1 MTQGSPVRGVL
12 LTQDAALRETILAA
26 SREEGAGFNVVLDL
40 TIPFDEFSGVQVK
53 SVRQAAPALVILDL
67 DADPAL
73 GLSLAGHLASDEDL
87 VVVAAGHQL
96 STELLLDVMRAGVA
110 EVLPKPVTGQAFHE
124 ALRRLRGKLAT
135 GPGPSGADGKVYA
148 FFSAKG
154 GSGSTTITTNLA
166 IAVHRATGKKC
177 LLVDLDAEL
186 GEISLLLGVQPE
198 FNFVDLVQNFHRMD
212 TSLLASYIERHP
224 SGVHLLSAPYHPDRA
239 ASLTADQ
246 VRQILTYLR
255 TEYDYVFVDTSKS
268 CSGPTL
274 AVFERAD
281 EVFVIATVDLP
292 SLRNIQRAL
301 PLLLRV
307 LPRSRDQV
315 RLVVNRYDPEQEIR
329 MKDIEKSLNLP
340 VYATLANDFEAVMN
354 SINTGKPI
362 ILHGRSQFARDI
374 KAMAAKLVG
383 VDESEA
389 AERTGFLS
397 KLTGTFRVPRRN
409 PKPAEG

>member
-1 MTQGSPVRGVL
+1 MTGTSVRGVL
-12 LTQDAALRETILAA
+12 LTQDAALRETILGA
-26 SREEGAGFNVVLDL
+26 SREAGAGFGVVLDL
-40 TIPFDEFSGVQVK
+40 GVPLDEFSGVQVK
-53 SVRQAAPALVILDL
+53 SVRQAAPALVLIDL
-67 DADPAL
+67 ESHPAL
-73 GLSLAGHLASDEDL
+73 GLSLASHLASDDDL
-87 VVVAAGHQL
+87 VVVALGHDI
-96 STELLLDVMRAGVA
+96 SAELLLDAMRAGVA
-110 EVLPKPVTGQAFHE
+110 EFLPKPLTGQAFRE
-124 ALRRLRGKLAT
+124 ALDRLRGRVAVN
-135 GPGPSGADGKVYA
+135 PVASGVNGKVYA

-154 GSGSTTITTNLA
+154 GSGCTTITTNVA

-224 SGVHLLSAPYHPDRA
+224 SGVHLLSAPYHPDQA

-246 VRQILTYLR
+246 VRQILNYLK

-268 CSGPTL
+268 CGGPTL
-274 AVFERAD
+274 AVFERCD
-281 EVFVIATVDLP
+281 EAFVIATVDLP

-307 LPRSRDQV
+307 LPRAKDQV
-315 RLVVNRYDPEQEIR
+315 RLVINRYDPEQEIR
-329 MKDIEKSLNLP
+329 MKDIEKSLGLP
-340 VYATLANDFEAVMN
+340 VYATLANDYEPVMN

-362 ILHGRSQFARDI
+362 VLGGRSPFAKDI
-374 KAMAAKLVG
+374 KTMATRLIGAG
-383 VDESEA
+383 EAEA

-397 KLTGTFRVPRRN
+397 KLTGTFRTPRRSAR
-409 PKPAEG
+409 PAEG